1 MATVR
6 SQINEFEIE
15 EFFRSLTT
23 MLTSSF
29 SDNVSFDSAEYISRR
44 LDLYERNL
52 SLLFARLS
60 ESHYLEVQLLSDM
73 RSLLEIV
80 RRQRERCESLSFRSF
95 FEENETAGNGQ
106 ATVRV
111 SRTGVG
117 RPTLDVSPDVL

>member
-1 MATVR
+1 
-6 SQINEFEIE
+6 
-15 EFFRSLTT
+15 

-29 SDNVSFDSAEYISRR
+29 NDNVSFDSAEYISRR

-60 ESHYLEVQLLSDM
+60 ESHRLEVQLLSYM

-106 ATVRV
+106 
-111 SRTGVG
+111 
-117 RPTLDVSPDVL
+117 L